1 MKECIE
7 RRAVKIAAVIMYRA
21 GLCRH
26 DTPLKCRKVWTPT
39 EQDCVKCIERWLLN
53 RARRE
58 IEGRGTISADNQ
70 EAGGASPAPT
80 KETEGENA

>member
-7 RRAVKIAAVIMYRA
+7 RRAVHIAAIIMYRA
-21 GLCRH
+21 GLCRY
-26 DTPLKCRKVWTPT
+26 DTPMKCRKVWPPT

-58 IEGRGTISADNQ
+58 IEGR
-70 EAGGASPAPT
+70 AGAASYAPT